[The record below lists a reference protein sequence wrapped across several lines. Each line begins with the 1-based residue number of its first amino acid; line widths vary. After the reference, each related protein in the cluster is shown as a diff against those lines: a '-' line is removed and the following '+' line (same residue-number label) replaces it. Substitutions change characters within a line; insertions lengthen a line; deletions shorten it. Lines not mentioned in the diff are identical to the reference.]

1 MRTLLVIDM
10 LRDFIYEDGA
20 LPVEGAAK
28 LIPKINAEIKKFRG
42 RGDSAIFIADSHAE
56 DDKEFEIWPKHCV
69 RGSKGG
75 KVVEE
80 LDKANDNEIVEK
92 TTYSAFYN
100 TRLEEVLKEKR
111 ITEVVLTGVLTDI
124 CVMHTAADAA
134 MRGYKVRVLK
144 DCVASSS
151 RETHEWALKHMK
163 SILNASIE

>member
-1 MRTLLVIDM
+1 MRALLVIDM
-10 LRDFIYEDGA
+10 LKDFVHKDGA

-28 LIPKINAEIKKFRG
+28 LVPRINEEITKFRG
-42 RGDSAIFIADSHAE
+42 RGAPVIFIADSHTS

-69 RGSKGG
+69 KGSEGAE
-75 KVVEE
+75 VVED
-80 LDKANDNEIVEK
+80 LDRKDEDEIVEK

-100 TRLEEVLKEKR
+100 TRLEEVLKEKGV
-111 ITEVVLTGVLTDI
+111 TELVLTGVLTDI

-134 MRGYKVRVLK
+134 MRGYRVRVLK

-163 SILNASIE
+163 DILNASIE

>member
-1 MRTLLVIDM
+1 MRALLVIDV

-28 LIPKINAEIKKFRG
+28 LIPRINEEIKKFRC
-42 RGDSAIFIADSHAE
+42 RGEPVIFIADSHAE

-69 RGSKGG
+69 KGSEGG
-75 KVVEE
+75 EVVEE
-80 LDKANDNEIVEK
+80 LDKDNRDEIVEK

-100 TRLEEVLKEKR
+100 TRLEEVLKEKG

-134 MRGYKVRVLK
+134 MHGYNVRVLK

-151 RETHEWALKHMK
+151 REPHEWALKHMK

>member
-1 MRTLLVIDM
+1 MRALLVIDM
-10 LRDFIYEDGA
+10 LKDFVHEDGA

-42 RGDSAIFIADSHAE
+42 RGEPVIFIADSHAP

-69 RGSKGG
+69 KGSDGAEVIEG
-75 KVVEE
+75 
-80 LDKANDNEIVEK
+80 LDKKDEDEVIAK

-100 TRLEEVLKEKR
+100 TGLEEVLKDKGV
-111 ITEVVLTGVLTDI
+111 TELILTGVLTDI

-134 MRGYKVRVLK
+134 MRGYGVRVLK

-151 RETHEWALKHMK
+151 RETHEWALKHMRD
-163 SILNASIE
+163 ILNASIE